1 MLETH
6 VIIMAGGVGSRF
18 WPISTSQYPKQ
29 FLDVMGVGRSLIQLT
44 FDRFVS
50 ITSPNNIWVVTNRQY
65 VNIVHE
71 QLPNIPMD
79 NIIAEPE
86 RRNTAPCI
94 AYAGWKIK
102 YHHPNANIVVTPSDA
117 LVLHVDK
124 FQNIVQKALRFTEE
138 HDGIVTLGIQP
149 SRPEIGYGYIKMV
162 STDGDIHKVESF
174 CEKPT
179 LEVAKQYIEDGCYL
193 WNAGIFIWNIQ
204 TLENCICT
212 YIPKV
217 AQIMDQLTSYFYSE
231 EEEEKSLQLFPKCDN
246 ISIDYAVMEHY
257 SEIYTIP
264 SDFGWSDLGNWESL
278 YQLLEHDVTN
288 NSKVGNAELFE
299 CSNCIV
305 HVTDAEKV
313 ILQGLD
319 GYIVSVKNGKILVCK
334 RSEEQRIKK
343 INIE

>member
-124 FQNIVQKALRFTEE
+124 FQSIVQKALRFTEE

-162 STDGDIHKVESF
+162 YKDG
-174 CEKPT
+174 
-179 LEVAKQYIEDGCYL
+179 
-193 WNAGIFIWNIQ
+193 
-204 TLENCICT
+204 
-212 YIPKV
+212 
-217 AQIMDQLTSYFYSE
+217 
-231 EEEEKSLQLFPKCDN
+231 
-246 ISIDYAVMEHY
+246 
-257 SEIYTIP
+257 IYR
-264 SDFGWSDLGNWESL
+264 W
-278 YQLLEHDVTN
+278 
-288 NSKVGNAELFE
+288 
-299 CSNCIV
+299 
-305 HVTDAEKV
+305 
-313 ILQGLD
+313 
-319 GYIVSVKNGKILVCK
+319 GYT
-334 RSEEQRIKK
+334 
-343 INIE
+343 

>member
-124 FQNIVQKALRFTEE
+124 FQSIVQKALRFTEE

-193 WNAGIFIWNIQ
+193 WNAGIFICNKFNLSKIV
-204 TLENCICT
+204 
-212 YIPKV
+212 YIM
-217 AQIMDQLTSYFYSE
+217 I
-231 EEEEKSLQLFPKCDN
+231 
-246 ISIDYAVMEHY
+246 
-257 SEIYTIP
+257 
-264 SDFGWSDLGNWESL
+264 
-278 YQLLEHDVTN
+278 
-288 NSKVGNAELFE
+288 
-299 CSNCIV
+299 
-305 HVTDAEKV
+305 
-313 ILQGLD
+313 
-319 GYIVSVKNGKILVCK
+319 
-334 RSEEQRIKK
+334 
-343 INIE
+343 

>member
-1 MLETH
+1 MGGGNFFMLETH

-124 FQNIVQKALRFTEE
+124 FQSIVQKALRFTEE

-246 ISIDYAVMEHY
+246 ISIDYAVMEH
-257 SEIYTIP
+257 
-264 SDFGWSDLGNWESL
+264 
-278 YQLLEHDVTN
+278 
-288 NSKVGNAELFE
+288 
-299 CSNCIV
+299 
-305 HVTDAEKV
+305 
-313 ILQGLD
+313 
-319 GYIVSVKNGKILVCK
+319 
-334 RSEEQRIKK
+334 
-343 INIE
+343 